1 MGLRVKVKICYRSKC
16 VEEHAL
22 LNTGFE
28 TDEPIVSLPVEL
40 AEKLG
45 LNVLSP
51 VEFEGPGFTKGT
63 AYFGNNVIVE
73 VSLNDEARK
82 IVAKALI
89 TPGEEEVI
97 VSDKC
102 IEELGLV
109 LDLRKGKVWFS

>member
-1 MGLRVKVKICYRSKC
+1 MGLRVKAKICYNNKC
-16 VEEHAL
+16 VKENAL

-28 TDEPIVSLPVEL
+28 TDEPVVSLPIRL

-63 AYFGNNVIVE
+63 AYFGNNVTVE
-73 VSLNDEARK
+73 VSLNNETRRV
-82 IVAKALI
+82 IAKALI

-102 IEELGLV
+102 IEELGLI
-109 LDLRKGKVWFS
+109 LDLKRGRVWFS